1 MSAVVAQDANAETGD
16 TGAVSEA
23 AGGAEKDA
31 AVTPATASTAAPAPE
46 GAGAAAG
53 GADAA
58 ASAAATEKALATA
71 RTFSKESGGTVG
83 VEETFDKDLTM
94 PERLR
99 QEPAHEIDGVE
110 VDVKN
115 MMILGK
121 LLAYNGVKV
130 KDQQDG
136 IAYEMYPVFAE
147 KPAAYCA
154 PAVRPK
160 ISPGMM
166 FEVVKDWVDH
176 KACYYFLAR
185 PSGGA
190 AVAVVVMQKLPK
202 DGDPVGQHPL
212 FVHEFSAMKLLT
224 SEKLPK
230 DVAFEGEGSKLI
242 KEWAKLKSLG
252 AKGRGD
258 ALRAKQEEQ
267 RKRKEALD
275 KEKEKVDA
283 AKAAEAVADEAAK
296 SEAAKSAKPPAKE
309 QPKEPGA
316 EELAK
321 TIGSKKWLRKNMSS
335 CYQLLKVCPRKEQ
348 LAIAAAAMGCKATT
362 VVAMREE
369 LHVALG
375 LVEVVASSDEDEQ
388 RQGGGKD
395 SRGDTSGKRGG
406 DAGSDN
412 KGPGKPKPP
421 PPSPP
426 DEEWTMHL
434 DSASNRPYWS
444 NLATGAVTWHN
455 PLKKLK
461 RPLKPPPPPPPQ
473 EEQRG
478 LAMQTPVFGHN
489 SAMVPA
495 LTGAL
500 TGSSESSASSNPGG
514 SGGSGGS
521 GGASASYRT
530 GCNTGLSP
538 MLGAV
543 GRSGGN
549 INVTIAQR
557 GAYEGAQISH
567 YHYGAETVGVASG
580 GARGRQQL
588 GAGGQQQQMSLPQH
602 GQQQQMPMQHGH
614 QQQMPLQQ
622 HGHPAPFY

>member
-1 MSAVVAQDANAETGD
+1 MSAVVAQDVNAETGD

-23 AGGAEKDA
+23 AGGAEEA
-31 AVTPATASTAAPAPE
+31 AAATPAPAPTAAPAPE

-121 LLAYNGVKV
+121 LLAYNGMKV

-202 DGDPVGQHPL
+202 DGDPAGQHPL
-212 FVHEFSAMKLLT
+212 FVHGFSAMKLLT

-275 KEKEKVDA
+275 KEKEKFDA

-296 SEAAKSAKPPAKE
+296 SEAAKSAKPPP

-321 TIGSKKWLRKNMSS
+321 TIGSKKWPRKNMSS

-348 LAIAAAAMGCKATT
+348 LAIAAVAMGCKATT

-375 LVEVVASSDEDEQ
+375 FVEVVGSSDEDEQ
-388 RQGGGKD
+388 QQGGGKD

-406 DAGSDN
+406 DAGSDS

-421 PPSPP
+421 PPSPV

-444 NLATGAVTWHN
+444 NLATGIVTWQN
-455 PLKKLK
+455 PNKKLK
-461 RPLKPPPPPPPQ
+461 PHLKPPPPPPPQ
-473 EEQRG
+473 EQQRG

-495 LTGAL
+495 LTGSSQ
-500 TGSSESSASSNPGG
+500 SSESSNPGG

-521 GGASASYRT
+521 GGASYRT

-567 YHYGAETVGVASG
+567 YHYGAEAVGVASR
-580 GARGRQQL
+580 GAHGRQQL
-588 GAGGQQQQMSLPQH
+588 GVGGQQQQMSLPQH